1 MRTAACVYTDTHTQT
16 HTHTDRHTH
25 RHTDTQ
31 THRHTDTKTHRH
43 TDTHTQKVLTWS
55 VEEDTCKFLHG
66 ELPVVVFIPE
76 VKCT

>member
-1 MRTAACVYTDTHTQT
+1 MSTPTHIHRHTHTQT
-16 HTHTDRHTH
+16 DT
-25 RHTDTQ
+25 HTDTQ
-31 THRHTDTKTHRH
+31 THRHTDTKTQRH
-43 TDTHTQKVLTWS
+43 TDTQTQKVLTWS